1 MADTFASAVEAGAKG
16 GPRFSPEGLEI
27 VRTFEGFR
35 PKAYYDLGGNK
46 GKLTVG
52 YGFTNYDI
60 PELKPGYT
68 IDQKRA
74 EELLPNLINRKY
86 GPSVQQNVKVPLTD
100 QQYSALTSLVYNIGP
115 TNFAKST
122 LLQKLNSGDYDGA
135 ANEFSRWI
143 YAGGQ
148 PATGLVRRR
157 AAEQALFKG
166 ENERLVNILEGQK
179 FGLPMPAGL
188 GQTEQKKGQ
197 KDFVSAMEEAV
208 YKDRGV
214 KATKEEAEQLLP
226 AETGA
231 KVEKQT
237 AEQLVASS
245 DKWKGFEE
253 RLNELTKDLPEPP
266 STLQEPQTQV
276 AKAEPY
282 DPFSELPP
290 PEPPKEK
297 LGPEDST
304 VNKLLK
310 IAGKEPID
318 LSKIG
323 SNASI
328 DFKFGIGDVLTGIAK
343 DLGRGFVDY
352 FAQGGS
358 PTPVPDNVNETTPQ
372 IPMAENVQ
380 FASQVP
386 TVQSGLPR
394 TAGLA
399 PRRMG

>member
-1 MADTFASAVEAGAKG
+1 MADTFTSAVEAGAKG

-86 GPSVQQNVKVPLTD
+86 GPSVTRNVKVPLTD

-122 LLQKLNSGDYDGA
+122 LLQKLNSGDYEGA
-135 ANEFSRWI
+135 AGEFGKWI
-143 YAGGQ
+143 YAGGK

-179 FGLPMPAGL
+179 FGLPMPGGL
-188 GQTEQKKGQ
+188 SQTKQGGQE
-197 KDFVSAMEEAV
+197 DFVAAMEDAV
-208 YKDRGV
+208 YRDTGAR
-214 KATKEEAEQLLP
+214 ATKEEAEQLLP
-226 AETGA
+226 AQMGGA

-245 DKWKGFEE
+245 DKWQGFEE
-253 RLNELTKDLPEPP
+253 RLKKLTENLPEPP
-266 STLQEPQTQV
+266 PAEGPKPDTQI
-276 AKAEPY
+276 AQA

-290 PEPPKEK
+290 PAPAKEK

-323 SNASI
+323 SNTSI
-328 DFKFGIGDVLTGIAK
+328 DFKFGVGDVLAGVAK
-343 DLGRGFVDY
+343 DVGRGLVDY

-358 PTPVPDNVNETTPQ
+358 ATPVPDNVNNATPQ
-372 IPMAENVQ
+372 IPMAENVELGSQ
-380 FASQVP
+380 FTTAQA
-386 TVQSGLPR
+386 GLPR
-394 TAGLA
+394 AAGLA

>member
-1 MADTFASAVEAGAKG
+1 MADTFTSAIEAGAKG
-16 GPRFSPEGLEI
+16 GPRFSQEGLDI

-74 EELLPNLINRKY
+74 ETLLPNLINRKY

-122 LLQKLNSGDYDGA
+122 LLKKLNSGDYDGA
-135 ANEFSRWI
+135 ASEFGKWV
-143 YAGGQ
+143 YAGGEV
-148 PATGLVRRR
+148 ATGLVRRR
-157 AAEQALFKG
+157 AAEQALFTG
-166 ENERLVNILEGQK
+166 DNQRLVNILEGQK
-179 FGLPMPAGL
+179 FGLPMPGGL
-188 GQTEQKKGQ
+188 SQTEQKQTGDK
-197 KDFVSAMEEAV
+197 FVQAVEEATR
-208 YKDRGV
+208 KG
-214 KATKEEAEQLLP
+214 E
-226 AETGA
+226 
-231 KVEKQT
+231 VEKKQT
-237 AEQLVASS
+237 PVEQVASS
-245 DKWKGFEE
+245 DQWQGFEE
-253 RLNELTKDLPEPP
+253 RLKKLTENLPEPP
-266 STLQEPQTQV
+266 STEGPKPDTQI
-276 AKAEPY
+276 AKA

-290 PEPPKEK
+290 PAPPKEK

-323 SNASI
+323 SGTDI
-328 DFKFGIGDVLTGIAK
+328 EFKFGVGDVIAGLAK
-343 DLGRGFVDY
+343 GMGRNLVDY
-352 FAQGGS
+352 FAKGGS
-358 PTPVPDNVNETTPQ
+358 VSPVPDVTEERTPE

-380 FASQVP
+380 FASQFP
-386 TVQSGLPR
+386 TVQAGLPR
-394 TAGLA
+394 AAGLA

>member
-1 MADTFASAVEAGAKG
+1 MADTFTDAIEAGAKG
-16 GPRFSPEGLEI
+16 GPRFSQEGLDI

-35 PKAYYDLGGNK
+35 PKAYYDLGGKK

-115 TNFAKST
+115 TNFSKST
-122 LLQKLNSGDYDGA
+122 LLKKLNSGDYDGA
-135 ANEFSRWI
+135 ASEFGKWI

-179 FGLPMPAGL
+179 FGLPMPGGL
-188 GQTEQKKGQ
+188 GQTQQQPEGES
-197 KDFVSAMEEAV
+197 FVGAIQEAV
-208 YKDRGV
+208 
-214 KATKEEAEQLLP
+214 EAEKP
-226 AETGA
+226 G
-231 KVEKQT
+231 KKQT
-237 AEQLVASS
+237 PVEQVASS
-245 DKWKGFEE
+245 DKWQGFEE
-253 RLNELTKDLPEPP
+253 RLKKLTENLPEPP
-266 STLQEPQTQV
+266 PIDGPKPDTQV
-276 AKAEPY
+276 AQA
-282 DPFSELPP
+282 DPLSELPP
-290 PEPPKEK
+290 PAPAKEK

-323 SNASI
+323 SDINV
-328 DFKFGIGDVLTGIAK
+328 DFKFGIGDVLAGVANTM
-343 DLGRGFVDY
+343 GRGVIDY
-352 FAQGGS
+352 LAQGGS
-358 PTPVPDNVNETTPQ
+358 ATPVPDNVNNATPQ
-372 IPMAENVQ
+372 IPMAENVELGSQ
-380 FASQVP
+380 FP
-386 TVQSGLPR
+386 TAQAGLPR
-394 TAGLA
+394 TAGIA
-399 PRRMG
+399 PGRMG